1 MTMNKEEL
9 EKAEAIAKQSTDE
22 FLSIYKMMFKALS
35 ALLFIS
41 ILINAM
47 MFVSSPSIMIESES
61 NKDSFISNKVK

>member
-1 MTMNKEEL
+1 MNKEEL

-22 FLSIYKMMFKALS
+22 FLSIYKMMFKVLS

-41 ILINAM
+41 MLINAM